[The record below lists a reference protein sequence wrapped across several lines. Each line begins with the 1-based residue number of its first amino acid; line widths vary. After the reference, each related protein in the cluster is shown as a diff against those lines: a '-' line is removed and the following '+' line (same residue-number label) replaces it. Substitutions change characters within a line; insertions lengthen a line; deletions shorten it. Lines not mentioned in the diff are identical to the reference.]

1 MTRKPLSAPA
11 VSDMRCARVLRI
23 VAAHKGVRRADMLNP
38 TRSRLPIA
46 SARQLAMYLC
56 HVMLGLNLTEV
67 GRYFGR
73 DRTTVSHACALIEDA
88 REDSAVDR
96 EIEILEDAITGWMET
111 GPCAGREAVA
121 DAAV

>member
-11 VSDMRCARVLRI
+11 GSDMRCARVLRI
-23 VAAHKGVRRADMLNP
+23 VAAHKGVRRADVLSP

-73 DRTTVSHACALIEDA
+73 DRTTVSYACALIEDA
-88 REDSAVDR
+88 REDRAVDS
-96 EIEILEDAITGWMET
+96 EIEALEDAITGWMET
-111 GPCAGREAVA
+111 EIRAAHGALV
-121 DAAV
+121 DAAH